1 MSANQRTTLLQAASC
16 VLCAAVNWRYKSD
29 LWGTEFSGGWV
40 TGRLLDFKLVGDLLL
55 LLAIPLTF
63 VLRRTAA
70 GFTLTACLLFMPL
83 YFYFTAPGPFRRLV
97 GGEWKSA
104 LRANW
109 EWDWWTVAGITT
121 VLFAVLVCVR
131 SLASWK
137 AKV

>member
-1 MSANQRTTLLQAASC
+1 MSPNQRATLLQAASC

-29 LWGTEFSGGWV
+29 LWETEFRGGWV
-40 TGRLLDFKLVGDLLL
+40 TGCLLDFKLAGDFLL

-70 GFTLTACLLFMPL
+70 VVALTACLLCMPL
-83 YFYFTAPGPFRRLV
+83 YFYFTVPGPFRRLV

-109 EWDWWTVAGITT
+109 DWWTVAGMTT
-121 VLFAVLVCVR
+121 ALFALLVCVR
-131 SLASWK
+131 SIASWR